1 MSSSCRLCAGPSLN
15 RPLLW
20 SRPRPGVRQR
30 VTLQSNDKEGA
41 APPFIIR
48 GPGTETWE
56 GSYSLPGQKPP
67 RLYWEMVIQLRLDAS
82 RSRELTT
89 SPGSLGPG
97 YSECGPLTKKLSSI
111 KMQSPPPRPHPR
123 MTESALPLTWPSG
136 PSGAL

>member
-1 MSSSCRLCAGPSLN
+1 MLGPPSTIHSSGLDPVLESDSESLSSLTTRRGLPLPVLSKGLKQRL
-15 RPLLW
+15 
-20 SRPRPGVRQR
+20 GVPQ
-30 VTLQSNDKEGA
+30 G
-41 APPFIIR
+41 
-48 GPGTETWE
+48 WE

-111 KMQSPPPRPHPR
+111 KMQSPPRPH
-123 MTESALPLTWPSG
+123 LPGLTPE
-136 PSGAL
+136 